1 MNNTEHN
8 KWNDYRNNLD
18 IIYNYALDKRKRIFG
33 EIGTDKDTKFSQYV
47 DLIRETRIKY
57 MLEFI
62 RYRSNICLNSLDIA
76 DDGNE

>member
-1 MNNTEHN
+1 MVILGIRMMNNKEHN

-18 IIYNYALDKRKRIFG
+18 IIYNDADYKSKRIFG

-47 DLIRETRIKY
+47 DLVRETRIKY

-62 RYRSNICLNSLDIA
+62 RYR
-76 DDGNE
+76 G